1 MAAAPAKNNFS
12 MRKSG
17 LICFAIGLF
26 AAFALQA
33 KTTSSLWL
41 PDFGGNFKASS
52 AAVKKVK
59 TEIIKSDSLGRD
71 GFVIERKHGKCHIYA
86 SQKPG
91 LMYGRYELNRL
102 ALSGETDTLTRIVS
116 RPAFD
121 LRILNHWDN
130 LDGTVERGYAGHSI
144 WQWDELPQHVSPLYR
159 QYAEACASVGING
172 IVLNNVN
179 ASPKILSDEYLPKVA
194 KIADELRKYN
204 IKVYLSVNFASPM
217 SLGGLKD
224 ADPLDADV
232 ISWWQST
239 VNKIYTQIPDFGG
252 FLVKANSEGQ
262 PGPCDYGRSHAE
274 GANMLAKALKPY
286 GGIVMWRAFVYSPID
301 ADRAKQAFIEFQPL
315 DGQFDYNVIIQIK
328 NGPID
333 FQPREPYSPLFGAM
347 PRTQQM
353 VEFQITQEYLGHS
366 NHLAFLAPMW
376 REFFDYVEPS
386 SLRAVAGVANV
397 GDAANWTGHPFG
409 QANLYAFGRLAWD
422 PELTSEEIAR
432 EWSRQTLG
440 RKVPETAE
448 NELVEMMCGSR
459 EAVVNYMM
467 PLGLHHLFAWGH
479 HYGPEPWCDIAGARP
494 DWMPRYYHRADSVGL
509 GFDRSKT
516 GSDAVSQYPTLFC
529 EEVNNLETC
538 PDEFVLW
545 FHHVAWNHRLHSG
558 RTLWQE
564 LCHRYDIGVK
574 YVGEVMIPTWQL
586 LRGHI
591 DNAIFDDVNRRLQ
604 TQYKDARWWKDAC
617 LLYFGQFSQQPIPDD
632 IEQPTHTLEQL
643 QKVNLGIT
651 NYECP
656 SAELLDSLR

>member
-1 MAAAPAKNNFS
+1 

-17 LICFAIGLF
+17 LICLVIGLF
-26 AAFALQA
+26 AAFAAQA

-41 PDFGGNFKASS
+41 PDFGGNFKASA

-59 TEIIKSDSLGRD
+59 TQIIKSDSLGRD
-71 GFVIERKHGKCHIYA
+71 GFVIERKKGKCYIYA
-86 SQKPG
+86 SQEPG

-130 LDGTVERGYAGHSI
+130 LDGTVERGYAGHSL
-144 WQWDELPQHVSPLYR
+144 WQWDELPGKVSPRYR

-179 ASPKILSDEYLPKVA
+179 ASPKILSDEYLQKVA
-194 KIADELRKYN
+194 AIADQLRKYN
-204 IKVYLSVNFASPM
+204 IKVYLSVNFASPIA
-217 SLGGLKD
+217 LGGLKD
-224 ADPLDADV
+224 ADPLDEDV
-232 ISWWQST
+232 IMWWQT
-239 VNKIYTQIPDFGG
+239 TAAKIYRLIPDFGG

-262 PGPCDYGRSHAE
+262 PGPCDYGRSHAD

-286 GGIVMWRAFVYSPID
+286 GGIVMWRAFVYSPVD
-301 ADRAKQAFIEFQPL
+301 ADRAKQAYIEFQPL
-315 DGQFDYNVIIQIK
+315 DGQFDDNVIIQIK

-347 PRTQQM
+347 PHTQQM

-376 REFFDYVEPS
+376 REFYDFVEPS

-397 GDAANWTGHPFG
+397 GDAANWTGHLFG
-409 QANLYAFGRLAWD
+409 EANLYAFGRLAWD
-422 PELTSEEIAR
+422 PQLTSAQIAL

-440 RKVPETAE
+440 RKMPQAVET
-448 NELVEMMCGSR
+448 ELVDMMCGSR
-459 EAVVNYMM
+459 EAVVDYMM

-494 DWMPRYYHRADSVGL
+494 DWMPKYYHRADSIGL
-509 GFDRSKT
+509 GFDRST
-516 GSDAVSQYPTLFC
+516 QGSDAVSQYPALFA

-538 PDEFVLW
+538 PDELVLW
-545 FHHVAWNHRLHSG
+545 FHHVPWTHQLHSG
-558 RTLWQE
+558 LTLWQE
-564 LCHRYDIGVK
+564 LCHRYDSGVK
-574 YVGEVMIPTWQL
+574 YVGEVMIPTWQKL
-586 LRGHI
+586 QGYINNSLYE
-591 DNAIFDDVNRRLQ
+591 DVSHRLQ

-617 LLYFGQFSQQPIPDD
+617 LLYFGQFSKMPIPDD
-632 IEQPTHTLEQL
+632 VDPVTHKLEDL

>member
-1 MAAAPAKNNFS
+1 
-12 MRKSG
+12 
-17 LICFAIGLF
+17 
-26 AAFALQA
+26 
-33 KTTSSLWL
+33 
-41 PDFGGNFKASS
+41 
-52 AAVKKVK
+52 
-59 TEIIKSDSLGRD
+59 
-71 GFVIERKHGKCHIYA
+71 
-86 SQKPG
+86 
-91 LMYGRYELNRL
+91 
-102 ALSGETDTLTRIVS
+102 
-116 RPAFD
+116 
-121 LRILNHWDN
+121 
-130 LDGTVERGYAGHSI
+130 
-144 WQWDELPQHVSPLYR
+144 
-159 QYAEACASVGING
+159 
-172 IVLNNVN
+172 
-179 ASPKILSDEYLPKVA
+179 
-194 KIADELRKYN
+194 
-204 IKVYLSVNFASPM
+204 
-217 SLGGLKD
+217 
-224 ADPLDADV
+224 
-232 ISWWQST
+232 
-239 VNKIYTQIPDFGG
+239 
-252 FLVKANSEGQ
+252 
-262 PGPCDYGRSHAE
+262 
-274 GANMLAKALKPY
+274 
-286 GGIVMWRAFVYSPID
+286 
-301 ADRAKQAFIEFQPL
+301 
-315 DGQFDYNVIIQIK
+315 
-328 NGPID
+328 
-333 FQPREPYSPLFGAM
+333 
-347 PRTQQM
+347 M

-397 GDAANWTGHPFG
+397 GDAANWTGHLFG

-422 PELTSEEIAR
+422 PELTSEDIAR

-440 RKVPETAE
+440 REVPEAAE

-632 IEQPTHTLEQL
+632 IEQPTHTLDQL